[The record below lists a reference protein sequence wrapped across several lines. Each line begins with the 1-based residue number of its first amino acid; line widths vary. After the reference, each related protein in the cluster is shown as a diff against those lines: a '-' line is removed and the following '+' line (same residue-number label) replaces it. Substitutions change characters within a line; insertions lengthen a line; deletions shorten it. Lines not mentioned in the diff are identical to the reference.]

1 MAGYLIDFKQI
12 DEADGSLVFM
22 EGNAQI
28 PFEIKRVFYVF
39 NASSDSER
47 ANHAN
52 KNTDFVLICVHGS
65 VRVEL
70 DDGTDVQ
77 VFHLDSANKGVYIP
91 KMTWMRTFDF
101 ENDAVLLALASER
114 YQENQYYE
122 DYDEFLC
129 VKELERKE

>member
-12 DEADGSLVFM
+12 DETDGSLVFM

-39 NASSDSER
+39 DTPSDSER

-77 VFHLDSANKGVYIP
+77 VFHLDSSNKGVYIP

-122 DYDEFLC
+122 DYDEFLR
-129 VKELERKE
+129 VKEVERKE